1 MFMFPCCTAIYL
13 PYLQDYEKKQRA
25 IPLLR
30 EEVQKLKNRIES
42 ADANHEKAKSKLAEV
57 LPEYGKLKD
66 RLYDV
71 TRQHQQ
77 AKQDRE
83 NLGNKKKRFFKRQAN
98 AHRV

>member
-83 NLGNKKKRFFKRQAN
+83 NLGNY
-98 AHRV
+98 